1 MIYTLT
7 LNPSI
12 DYIVGIDEFETGKV
26 NRTAY
31 EKILPGGK
39 GINVSIVLKNLGT
52 DSCALGFVGGF
63 SGEYIRQAVE
73 EHGVKTDFVILQKGI
88 SRINTKIKA
97 EEETEINAK
106 GPKIEEKEVELL
118 MEKIRNINDGDV
130 LVLAGSV
137 PKGFGKD
144 FYSEI
149 MKELSSKNVKIVVD
163 AEGELLTN
171 TLQYKPFLIKPN
183 NFELEGIFGVKIC
196 SKDETVKYAKELQ
209 KMGARNVIVSLG
221 GDGGILVAEDGKV
234 FFTEVPKGKV
244 INTTGCG
251 DSVVAGFIHEFEN
264 SENYEKSFLMGISSG
279 SAGAF
284 SENLAQKEDILNVYN
299 VLIDKNLR

>member
-149 MKELSSKNVKIVVD
+149 MKELSSKNVKIIVD

-196 SKDETVKYAKELQ
+196 SKDETVKYARELQ

>member
-12 DYIVGIDEFETGKV
+12 DYIVGLDDLETGKV
-26 NRTAY
+26 NRAVY
-31 EKILPGGK
+31 DKILPGGK

-63 SGEYIRQAVE
+63 SGDYIKKAVE
-73 EHGVKTDFVILQKGI
+73 EHGVKTDFVTLKKAT
-88 SRINTKIKA
+88 SRINIKIKA

-106 GPKIEEKEVELL
+106 GPEISENEVEIL
-118 MEKIRNINDGDV
+118 MDKIRNINDGDV

-149 MKELSSKNVKIVVD
+149 MKELSSKNIKIIVD
-163 AEGELLTN
+163 AEGELLKN

-183 NFELEGIFGVKIC
+183 NFELEGIFGVKID
-196 SKDETVKYAKELQ
+196 SKEETVKYAKELR

-221 GDGGILVAEDGKV
+221 GDGGILVSEDGKV
-234 FFTEVPKGKV
+234 FFTEAPRGKV
-244 INTTGCG
+244 VNTTGCG

-264 SENYEKSFLMGISSG
+264 SKNNEKAFLMGISSG

-284 SENLAQKEDILNVYN
+284 SENLAQKEDIFNVYN
-299 VLIDKNLR
+299 VLIAKNI